1 MPAEGWGSKVARET
15 KHATLTWQQDLRFA
29 GGAPEGPTIIID
41 GDNVAGP
48 GPMLA
53 LLLAAASCSGS
64 DVVVILQK
72 MRVKLRELRIQAEG
86 TRREQDPRRYI
97 AIHLDY
103 RIAGDGL
110 DEAKARRA
118 IGLSLEKY
126 CSVVHTL
133 APDVA
138 ITYALSLA

>member
-1 MPAEGWGSKVARET
+1 MAQET
-15 KHATLTWQQDLRFA
+15 KRAILNWQQDLRFA
-29 GGAPEGPTIIID
+29 GGAPEGPSVIID

-64 DVVVILQK
+64 DVVLILQK
-72 MRVKLRELRIQAEG
+72 MRVKLRELQVEAEG
-86 TRREQDPRRYI
+86 TRREQEPRRYI
-97 AIHLDY
+97 ALHLTY
-103 RIAGDGL
+103 RIAGEGL

-118 IGLSLEKY
+118 IDLSLKKY
-126 CSVVHTL
+126 CSVVHSL
-133 APDVA
+133 APEIA